1 MSITATL
8 GGTRP
13 DNYDVNLNVF
23 REKFTA
29 DGAIVAGQLVTLTGN
44 MTVEAVASGSTHT
57 NPTIGIAY
65 KDAADGEEL
74 AVYTS
79 FLAVRDGVTATAS
92 LVAGMPV
99 RSNGLVSGVESFKSP
114 AVGEIVNAVVLSVG
128 GATAGSAT
136 KVGILLSPYTHSVTA
151 YAKAES
157 KIKTNFNQA
166 IKSN

>member
-13 DNYDVNLNVF
+13 DNYDVNLNAF

-44 MTVEAVASGSTHT
+44 MTVEAVTSGSTHT

-65 KDAADGEEL
+65 KDVADGEEL
-74 AVYTS
+74 AVYTT
-79 FLAVRDGVTATAS
+79 FLAVRGGVTATAS

-99 RSNGLVSGVESFKSP
+99 RSNGLVNGAESFITP
-114 AVGEIVNAVVLSVG
+114 TAGQVANAVILSVG
-128 GATAGSAT
+128 GATVGSTT
-136 KVGILLSPYTHSVTA
+136 KVGVLLSPYQV
-151 YAKAES
+151 
-157 KIKTNFNQA
+157 
-166 IKSN
+166 